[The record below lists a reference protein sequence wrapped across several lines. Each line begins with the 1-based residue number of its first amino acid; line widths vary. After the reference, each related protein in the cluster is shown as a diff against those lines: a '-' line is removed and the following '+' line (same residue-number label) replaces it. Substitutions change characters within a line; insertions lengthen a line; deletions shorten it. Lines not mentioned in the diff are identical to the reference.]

1 MHRDLKPENIVFT
14 NNNSSYDIKIIDF
27 GLASLINEEK
37 YLYQRCGTPGFVAP
51 EIIKLKDGK
60 RYNEKCDI
68 FSVGVIFYILLIGKQ
83 PFKSSNY
90 RKVLKLNK
98 DCKVNFFRPELSGYS
113 VEAIDLL

>member
-1 MHRDLKPENIVFT
+1 M
-14 NNNSSYDIKIIDF
+14 
-27 GLASLINEEK
+27 
-37 YLYQRCGTPGFVAP
+37 AP